1 MLTIVKREVKKMKVI
16 LCGGG
21 TCETV
26 KNCPAVEI
34 NGDVVTIGEDENICT
49 LTLEQFNIMKEKIL
63 AGEL

>member
-1 MLTIVKREVKKMKVI
+1 MKVI